1 MSPLLFV
8 IVMEAISREFRV
20 ALPCEQLYAD
30 DLVVIGK
37 TEHDLIKRL
46 NEWKDK
52 WSKQFDIRPHRCR
65 TWTVQSYCSG
75 GTNVHPIY
83 RKPKMVA
90 MATSRRTS
98 KSAMS
103 SSDSLTPNTHP

>member
-30 DLVVIGK
+30 NLVVIGK

-46 NEWKDK
+46 NEYKDNMQNRGMRINMNTK
-52 WSKQFDIRPHRCR
+52 GQHPLTGHRAANFR
-65 TWTVQSYCSG
+65 LLANQ
-75 GTNVHPIY
+75 
-83 RKPKMVA
+83 
-90 MATSRRTS
+90 
-98 KSAMS
+98 
-103 SSDSLTPNTHP
+103 